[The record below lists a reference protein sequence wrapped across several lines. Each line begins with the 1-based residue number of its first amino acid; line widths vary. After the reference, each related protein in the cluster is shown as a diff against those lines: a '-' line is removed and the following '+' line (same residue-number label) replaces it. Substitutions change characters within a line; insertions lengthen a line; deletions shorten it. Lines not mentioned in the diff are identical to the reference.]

1 MVLGTAGQVP
11 TRRRNHV
18 STLLRWD
25 HEGILFDCG
34 EGTQRQLTFAGVAA
48 SRITRI
54 CLSHLHGDHCLGL
67 PGVLERRALDGAEW
81 EVPLHFPVAGRR
93 YVERLCDASIGAPHP
108 VRFEP
113 VPPHGGVVAET
124 PLQIVARPLDHSVAA
139 VGWRVEEPGRIHLVP
154 ERLAAAGVR
163 GAAAGHLQRHGW
175 VDTPSGRR
183 TIEDLGEWRR
193 GRVVAVVMDTRPCEA
208 ARELADGADLL
219 VCEATFLEAEGALAA
234 EHGHMTARLAAEL
247 ARDAGVGRLLLTHLS
262 ARYPDPDG
270 HRREAAAVFDAVD
283 VAEDLMVVDL
293 GGPVP

>member
-67 PGVLERRALDGAEW
+67 PGVLERRALDGAGAEI
-81 EVPLHFPVAGRR
+81 PLHFPVAGRR
-93 YVERLCDASIGAPHP
+93 YVDRLCDASIGAPHP
-108 VRFEP
+108 VRLEP
-113 VPPHGGVVAET
+113 VPPQGGTVAEEPLRVVAL
-124 PLQIVARPLDHSVAA
+124 PLEHSVAA
-139 VGWRVEEPGRIHLVP
+139 VGWRVEAPGRVHLLP
-154 ERLAAAGVR
+154 DRLAEAGVR
-163 GAAAGHLQRHGW
+163 GEDAGHLQRHGW
-175 VDTPSGRR
+175 VDTPDGRR
-183 TIEDLGEWRR
+183 TIDELGEWRP
-193 GRVVAVVMDTRPCEA
+193 GHVLAVVMDTRPCA
-208 ARELADGADLL
+208 AAVELASGADLL
-219 VCEATFLEAEGALAA
+219 VCEATFLESEGALAH
-234 EHGHMTARLAAEL
+234 EHGHMTARRAAEL
-247 ARDAGVGRLLLTHLS
+247 ARDAGAGQLLLTHLS

-270 HRREAAAVFDAVD
+270 HRREAAAVFDAVE

-293 GGPVP
+293 APRRA